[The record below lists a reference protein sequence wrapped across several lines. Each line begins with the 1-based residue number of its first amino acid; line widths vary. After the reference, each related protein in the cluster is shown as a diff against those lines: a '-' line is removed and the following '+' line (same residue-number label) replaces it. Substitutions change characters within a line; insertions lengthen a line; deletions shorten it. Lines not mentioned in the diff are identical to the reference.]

1 MRTSTVLRFL
11 TVALVACGVA
21 APGAIAQQAT
31 RFSPVA
37 LAKNGDSVGYGLYR
51 IIRLG
56 DGIYQIKDPGDPK
69 AKAGGLIGVDMYL
82 VRGASKALLI
92 DLGNNYIDGY
102 PGDVIPPRPHA
113 AEELRAVV
121 DGLRG
126 RLPFEVAITHAH
138 PDHDGMTRAFI
149 DRKVKIRMPKGE
161 DLEAPRKQHGNIDPS
176 VYTVFDHATKTF
188 DLGGGRVVKPLL
200 VRGHSNGCTAYLLAK
215 DLILFTGDSIGI
227 GAGRSLRSA
236 ESLKLFAEDT
246 QKLVEYSESQPGTV
260 RAIRAE
266 GLYRPQ
272 RREHD
277 RGVLQRESPDARSRL
292 PGLALRPGPG
302 VMRERRSQGHV
313 AGSRQRPSADGSHQ
327 QAERPSGQRHAVWHR
342 RRRNPAR
349 GRGTK
354 RPV

>member
-1 MRTSTVLRFL
+1 MPAV
-11 TVALVACGVA
+11 VA
-21 APGAIAQQAT
+21 APGAIAQEAN

-37 LAKNGDSVGYGLYR
+37 LVKNGDTVGYESYR

-149 DRKVKIRMPKGE
+149 D
-161 DLEAPRKQHGNIDPS
+161 
-176 VYTVFDHATKTF
+176 
-188 DLGGGRVVKPLL
+188 
-200 VRGHSNGCTAYLLAK
+200 
-215 DLILFTGDSIGI
+215 
-227 GAGRSLRSA
+227 
-236 ESLKLFAEDT
+236 AEDHD
-246 QKLVEYSESQPGTV
+246 VD
-260 RAIRAE
+260 AE
-266 GLYRPQ
+266 G
-272 RREHD
+272 
-277 RGVLQRESPDARSRL
+277 
-292 PGLALRPGPG
+292 
-302 VMRERRSQGHV
+302 
-313 AGSRQRPSADGSHQ
+313 
-327 QAERPSGQRHAVWHR
+327 
-342 RRRNPAR
+342 
-349 GRGTK
+349 
-354 RPV
+354 